1 MREPH
6 NNGLHLTVGAP
17 FTGRHA
23 PPAGEAE
30 RWANEHKRT
39 NRMCR

>member
-1 MREPH
+1 MNRVQ

-17 FTGRHA
+17 VTGRCA

-30 RWANEHKRT
+30 RWAEQWLT
-39 NRMCR
+39 